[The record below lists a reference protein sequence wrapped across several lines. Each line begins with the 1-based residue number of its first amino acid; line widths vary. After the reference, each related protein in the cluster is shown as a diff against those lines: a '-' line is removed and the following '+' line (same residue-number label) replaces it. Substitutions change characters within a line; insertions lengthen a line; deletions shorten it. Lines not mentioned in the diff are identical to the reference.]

1 MELTDYLSPVQNAV
15 LDDITESTAR
25 TLVNVADIY
34 LQKFPDIHQADLVIV
49 GVEEYRN
56 GNNMSVASAA
66 DAIRKQFYMLAQ
78 PKFNTKLADIGNIKA
93 GNSLN
98 DSLFA
103 LNAVVS
109 HLLTLKK
116 CIIILGGTQD
126 MAYAQY
132 TAYEGINRAMNVFCC
147 DSTIILKQNDHMPE
161 WNNYLLKLIA
171 HQPNYLFNITH
182 AGSQQYFIEQESI
195 DTFEKMNFDLYRL
208 GGLRNAIQ
216 ETEPLLRNS
225 DMMVFS
231 ANSIKASDAPGS
243 LAGNPNGLFGEE
255 TCQITR
261 YAGMSNELTSIGFYD
276 FAPEKDTDQRTAKLL
291 SQSMW
296 YFIDGYY
303 QRKNDYPAPESD
315 DYTRYL
321 VTTQNGNYDI
331 VFYKNNF
338 TDRWWMEIPYPN
350 EKSKH
355 SGKYMVPC
363 SYTDYELALKDE
375 IPDRWLKAYHKL
387 M

>member
-34 LQKFPDIHQADLVIV
+34 LQKFPDIQQADLVIL

-195 DTFEKMNFDLYRL
+195 DTFEKMNFDLDL
-208 GGLRNAIQ
+208 I
-216 ETEPLLRNS
+216 
-225 DMMVFS
+225 
-231 ANSIKASDAPGS
+231 
-243 LAGNPNGLFGEE
+243 
-255 TCQITR
+255 
-261 YAGMSNELTSIGFYD
+261 
-276 FAPEKDTDQRTAKLL
+276 
-291 SQSMW
+291 
-296 YFIDGYY
+296 
-303 QRKNDYPAPESD
+303 ES
-315 DYTRYL
+315 
-321 VTTQNGNYDI
+321 V
-331 VFYKNNF
+331 
-338 TDRWWMEIPYPN
+338 
-350 EKSKH
+350 S
-355 SGKYMVPC
+355 
-363 SYTDYELALKDE
+363 
-375 IPDRWLKAYHKL
+375 
-387 M
+387 

>member
-34 LQKFPDIHQADLVIV
+34 LQKFPDIHQADLIIV

-56 GNNMSVASAA
+56 GNNVSVASAA

-147 DSTIILKQNDHMPE
+147 DSTIVLKQNDHMPE

-303 QRKNDYPAPESD
+303 QRKHDYPAPESD

-363 SYTDYELALKDE
+363 SYSDYELALKDE